1 MAEHLRV
8 QEIFIGSEAQQR
20 LREKTV
26 VVVGVGGLGSPLVQ
40 MAARSGIGRLVLID
54 PDVVSESNIGRQ
66 ILYTRRHIG
75 MPKVDVAAAFVKEI
89 DPTIE
94 VVAHI
99 ERLTAENVDSLLE
112 GADLVLDGTDNY
124 KTRFIMSRWCEAH
137 AVDMVFGAVA
147 GGYGMARAFPHT
159 DGIYLHHIMNPKLEE
174 SDAVPTAESGGLIPS
189 ILLFIT
195 GFMWTEG
202 LKMLIG
208 KYSLVVTKMLLA
220 DLWQG
225 DIRLIG

>member
-1 MAEHLRV
+1 
-8 QEIFIGSEAQQR
+8 
-20 LREKTV
+20 
-26 VVVGVGGLGSPLVQ
+26 
-40 MAARSGIGRLVLID
+40 
-54 PDVVSESNIGRQ
+54 
-66 ILYTRRHIG
+66 
-75 MPKVDVAAAFVKEI
+75 
-89 DPTIE
+89 
-94 VVAHI
+94 
-99 ERLTAENVDSLLE
+99 
-112 GADLVLDGTDNY
+112 
-124 KTRFIMSRWCEAH
+124 
-137 AVDMVFGAVA
+137 MVFGAVA

-159 DGIYLHHIMNPKLEE
+159 DGIYLHHIMNPKLED